1 MKAKI
6 TEREATEV
14 TLEVTIESDVVD
26 SKLDEIYQK
35 SKQEIDLPG
44 FRKGKVPR
52 SFIEARFGEDVF
64 YDDAKEELIQEYLPQ
79 ALEEHDIN
87 PVSEPETESKK
98 FSKGEDFAFEV
109 SVEVMPEV
117 EIPDYSEI
125 VIEDEGAEA
134 VSEEDVEEK
143 LVELQ
148 EENGQ
153 LVPKDEGPVESGD
166 YVTVSYGDEG
176 EQQVRVNED
185 ENPELK
191 EFIGA
196 EVGDEIELKSMEEGS
211 GESPVLTIET
221 IKELDLPEIDD
232 EFARDLGYDDLE
244 SLRTKVKTEL
254 FEDREEEKT
263 ERLGEKILEEIIEES
278 GFEPPEKMLK
288 SISESKIEDTISD
301 VGEEK
306 FSELLD
312 EQGKTRDDFEADI
325 QKSAREQIARRV
337 IVQRIA
343 EENDIELT
351 DDEFD
356 EELEEEADRQDVNPI
371 KLKNQ
376 LKAQDQMDSYR
387 SALLRRKVYDFL
399 IDSVEL
405 TTEEGEDE

>member
-196 EVGDEIELKSMEEGS
+196 EVGDEIEFKSMEEGS

-244 SLRTKVKTEL
+244 SLRTKVKTDL